1 MADVSELF
9 GLAVAHHQAG
19 RNAQAEACYREILAL
34 DPNNIGSLNNL
45 GLIVSPQEAYGLF
58 KRAVE
63 LKPDY
68 LDAQINFGRILRA
81 FGHTDQAIEC
91 YRNIIQLAP
100 DSAGAHFSL
109 AHVLLTKNRNDEAIA
124 ALESAVKHD
133 PNLLQAQGLLRNL
146 RARKSVAQMEADIQ
160 MIATAHFRPLLADQL
175 RLEPDVSTGR
185 KIAMVMQGPLQRDFD
200 FTVESVKIYRKIF
213 PDVQVVVSTWEG
225 EDAASVD
232 EMRNDGAV
240 VLLNTPPSHRGPGN
254 NINMQVCSAA
264 AGVLWA
270 KENGF
275 DYCLKTRTDFR
286 IFNPSLFVDCL
297 TLQKAFPLAHSYAQS
312 QRLVAFSNHVKY
324 MPYTLP
330 DVNMFGAIDDM
341 VQYWTPPYD
350 DRTVF
355 HFQTL
360 MQLAKSLH
368 AEAWFLTHYVG
379 KLGRQ
384 VHWSLQDYWDII
396 KDHFVFMDSPAADIY
411 WRKAPYTEYRW
422 KLYEASSNFETFGFA
437 EWLRLYTGLYPMN
450 ADPRIADRPGAT
462 AINDILR
469 RE

>member
-1 MADVSELF
+1 MVDVSDLF
-9 GLAVAHHQAG
+9 GLAVLHHQSG
-19 RNAQAEACYREILAL
+19 QNAQAELYYRQILAI
-34 DPNNIGSLNNL
+34 DPDNIGTLNNL

-58 KRAVE
+58 ERAVQ

-68 LDAQINFGRILRA
+68 LDAQINFGRMLRA
-81 FGHTDQAIEC
+81 FGHMDQAIEC
-91 YRNIIQLAP
+91 YQRIIELAP
-100 DSAGAHFSL
+100 DSGGAHFSL
-109 AHVLLTKNRNDEAIA
+109 AHVYLAQNRHDQAIA
-124 ALESAVKHD
+124 SLEEAVRCD
-133 PNLLQAQGLLRNL
+133 PYLLQAQGLLRNL
-146 RARKSVAQMEADIQ
+146 RARKCVAQMETDIQ
-160 MIATAHFRPLLADQL
+160 MIATAHFRPLRADQMGL
-175 RLEPDVSTGR
+175 GPDVPTGQR
-185 KIAMVMQGPLQRDFD
+185 IAMVMQGPLQRDFD

-213 PDVQVVVSTWEG
+213 PEVQVVLSTWEG
-225 EDAASVD
+225 EDAASLD
-232 EMRNDGAV
+232 EIRNAGAV
-240 VLLNTPPSHRGPGN
+240 VLLNAPPSHRGPGN

-270 KENGF
+270 KANGY

-297 TLQKAFPLAHSYAQS
+297 TLQQAFPLTHSYPQS

-330 DVNMFGAIDDM
+330 DVTMFGAIDDM
-341 VQYWTPPYD
+341 VAYWTPPYD
-350 DRTVF
+350 DRTEF

-368 AEAWFLTHYVG
+368 AEAWFLIHYAG
-379 KLGRQ
+379 KLGRPVQ
-384 VHWSLQDYWDII
+384 WSLQDYWEII

-437 EWLRLYTGLYPMN
+437 EWLRLYTGLYPVN

-469 RE
+469 G